1 MGLRYKSPEKCSCSS
16 MIHLSTERCG
26 EKPSSFSTMGPNTFD
41 FSSFFI
47 SWRFYTLLPWIRL
60 NITERAIFPTFWKLN
75 CSAKSLCVFWV
86 NDFKLWLHVFFF
98 ISFNFAKFHQDW
110 TTLILCIFHMFFDFA
125 IYQKF
130 KGGTLIKCLIS
141 MFFNLTETLHS

>member
-1 MGLRYKSPEKCSCSS
+1 

-86 NDFKLWLHVFFF
+86 NDFKLWLHAFFLFPLTLQSF
-98 ISFNFAKFHQDW
+98 IKIGHHWYYAFFM
-110 TTLILCIFHMFFDFA
+110 MFFDFA

-130 KGGTLIKCLIS
+130 KGGTLIKCLIP